1 MSKLLTTVIA
11 SLCTG
16 LQAQILTDKI
26 KFQKQFFHAFHIQ
39 SFGVMRMVFLYGFIL
54 DTWTIVGFVA
64 DMNAANA
71 FATYAAGFF
80 TNLAGAIGTVVF
92 LVPIAISW
100 PRMFGRIKSKYQIG
114 PAA

>member
-1 MSKLLTTVIA
+1 MAFWRSLGLLKHRWSI
-11 SLCTG
+11 G
-16 LQAQILTDKI
+16 L
-26 KFQKQFFHAFHIQ
+26 
-39 SFGVMRMVFLYGFIL
+39 FGFLMVFLYGFIM

-64 DMNAANA
+64 DANATSA
-71 FATYAAGFF
+71 FATYATGFVN
-80 TNLAGAIGTVVF
+80 NLAGAISTVVF